1 MPTFSSGTYTYQV
14 INATTGACGRC
25 TSTLSPHPVYTRPDG
40 TEVVQLTSVTIG
52 GVNGL
57 NS

>member
-1 MPTFSSGTYTYQV
+1 MPTYSSGTYTYQV
-14 INATTGACGRC
+14 INVSTGACGTC
-25 TSTLSPHPVYTRPDG
+25 ISTLSPHPVFTRPNGD
-40 TEVVQLTSVTIG
+40 EVIQLTSVTIG